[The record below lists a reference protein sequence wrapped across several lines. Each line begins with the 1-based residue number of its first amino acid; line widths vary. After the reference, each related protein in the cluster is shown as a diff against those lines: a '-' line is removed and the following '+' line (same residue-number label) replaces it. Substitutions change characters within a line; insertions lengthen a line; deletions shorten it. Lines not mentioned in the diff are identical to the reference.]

1 TTNKQSLTLGG
12 VDTGNIVL
20 NGFTGNNAV
29 LYGTAGSGILASA
42 TIGVAGQC
50 FTSSG
55 TPFAPSWQACPGSG
69 SGASK
74 WSAVLT
80 SIVPTDITDKVG
92 IGTASDVPSSFYVT
106 RDLASGALGKALAI
120 FDQTESQDIL
130 TASAGGVTKFTI
142 LNNGIASSA
151 GGFTINGAGSIQT
164 TNAQTLTIGGSTTG
178 NIVLNG
184 FTGNNAVL
192 YGTAGSG
199 ILASATIGVAG
210 QCFTSSGTPFAPSWQ
225 ACPGSG
231 SGASKWSAVL
241 TSIVPTDIT
250 DKVGIG
256 TASDVP
262 SSFYVT
268 RDLASGALG
277 KALAIFDQT
286 ESQDILTAS
295 AGGTTRFRIQNTGEL
310 VFGDDTSSF
319 FGTLNPTTLTAN
331 RTYTF
336 PNADGTICL
345 NSNNCSFA
353 LGTNYWTIPTNTGAL
368 TPINSTLDLL
378 IGGTTTSSA
387 NLRVTG
393 NSAFAGTTSAASI
406 AAKTSFAGFV
416 VDN

>member
-1 TTNKQSLTLGG
+1 MDLLIGGQTTASAKFAVLNMTGSGTPTASISAGTGITGGAFLTAAGNLATTNKQSLTLGG

-50 FTSSG
+50 LHQVVHLLLLHG
-55 TPFAPSWQACPGSG
+55 RRVGVRIR
-69 SGASK
+69 ASK

-210 QCFTSSGTPFAPSWQ
+210 QCFTSSGTPF
-225 ACPGSG
+225 
-231 SGASKWSAVL
+231 
-241 TSIVPTDIT
+241 
-250 DKVGIG
+250 
-256 TASDVP
+256 
-262 SSFYVT
+262 
-268 RDLASGALG
+268 
-277 KALAIFDQT
+277 
-286 ESQDILTAS
+286 
-295 AGGTTRFRIQNTGEL
+295 
-310 VFGDDTSSF
+310 
-319 FGTLNPTTLTAN
+319 
-331 RTYTF
+331 
-336 PNADGTICL
+336 
-345 NSNNCSFA
+345 CSFM
-353 LGTNYWTIPTNTGAL
+353 
-368 TPINSTLDLL
+368 
-378 IGGTTTSSA
+378 
-387 NLRVTG
+387 
-393 NSAFAGTTSAASI
+393 AGVSGVRIRSI
-406 AAKTSFAGFV
+406 QVERCS
-416 VDN
+416 N